1 MIYYS
6 ICINFYI
13 IYTYSILYMGMQG
26 VDYFP
31 QPGTSLTFLFISRS
45 RFDGKSQ
52 VTRGYFAMFPGKLI
66 YPWANSIFFVG
77 KDGKRWESH
86 PWKKCESQS
95 MDTHQF
101 SATFTLCLDPCSD
114 KCSMLSANP
123 SNEGSQEGNPHGFL
137 DLDGFGVDNLSSNDL
152 NDANPMSYTILK
164 KCGVCLSNWA

>member
-1 MIYYS
+1 MGKSSMKEVRIS
-6 ICINFYI
+6 VNGHP
-13 IYTYSILYMGMQG
+13 SILGN
-26 VDYFP
+26 
-31 QPGTSLTFLFISRS
+31 I
-45 RFDGKSQ
+45 
-52 VTRGYFAMFPGKLI
+52 
-66 YPWANSIFFVG
+66 
-77 KDGKRWESH
+77 H
-86 PWKKCESQS
+86 
-95 MDTHQF
+95 THQF